1 MTCLARACAYAFP
14 MYFRYLGRVSKSL
27 HVYKTE
33 FGGGFMVVLRALL
46 VVSLLVFGG
55 AASAEGE
62 SPFAVHQ
69 IRDNVY
75 VLTRMW
81 EPGVGNNMGVVVG
94 EDGLLLINSMMA
106 DDSEALEATLKT
118 LSGKPVRY
126 VINSNWDFYNVLGN
140 DYFEKKGALVM
151 AQEDVLYA
159 PRNPNYE
166 PVIHDLLFK
175 DSISFHFGG
184 DTITAYRSGGHSFPH
199 VNIRLEKAN
208 VTFMADS
215 FRADWFGVMGP
226 WGLKGY
232 FKGLDRALEEADEN
246 TLFISGAYAGRVGYS
261 RADILHEKKIRQAF
275 VARIGALY
283 EAGVPVDGMIADA
296 ELNSIVREAFPAS
309 FERFGGLHGY
319 DIMPTLTTE
328 FVPAYEMPVQAR
340 QALVGRYTGP
350 EGFSFEVVEDGGGL
364 FARARGRFK
373 VGLKFISP
381 TEALF
386 VGEQEGEKLVFE
398 VDGMGTAVAVRPDLG
413 ESYLIRR
420 IPAGRWIK
428 QK

>member
-1 MTCLARACAYAFP
+1 
-14 MYFRYLGRVSKSL
+14 
-27 HVYKTE
+27 
-33 FGGGFMVVLRALL
+33 MVILRALL
-46 VVSLLVFGG
+46 VVSLLLLGA
-55 AASAEGE
+55 AASAEGD
-62 SPFAVHQ
+62 SPFAVHK

-118 LSGKPVRY
+118 LSDKPVTH

-140 DYFEKKGALVM
+140 EYFAQKGALVM

-159 PRNPNYE
+159 PRNPSYE
-166 PVIHDLLFK
+166 PVFHDLLFK
-175 DSISFHFGG
+175 DSISFRFGS

-226 WGLKGY
+226 WGLTGY
-232 FKGLDRALEEADEN
+232 FKGLDRALEEADDN
-246 TLFISGAYAGRVGYS
+246 TIFVSGAYAGRVGFG

-275 VARIGALY
+275 VARIGALFD
-283 EAGVPVDGMIADA
+283 AGVPVDGMIKDA
-296 ELNSIVREAFPAS
+296 ELNSIVRENFPTN

-319 DIMPTLTTE
+319 DILPTLTTE
-328 FVPAYEMPVQAR
+328 FIPAYEMPAQAL
-340 QALVGRYTGP
+340 QALVGVYTGP
-350 EGFSFEVVEDGGGL
+350 EGLSLEVVEEGRLL
-364 FARARGRFK
+364 FARAHGRFK
-373 VGLKFISP
+373 VGLKFISGA
-381 TEALF
+381 EALF

-398 VDGMGTAVAVRPDLG
+398 VDGQGAAVAVRPALG
-413 ESYLIRR
+413 ESYLTRR

-428 QK
+428 QE